1 MGTSLT
7 EEILARD
14 PGRIL
19 ANQRLFAEILGHSA
33 RERRRLRHAG
43 GAREFPEGGRH
54 GEGRPLVGEASW
66 VLPPS
71 HPLTPPPRP
80 PEKISPFDPLEPL
93 AGQKRNEERLEGIS
107 RARLFNK
114 EDVLAWVRKN
124 FDVISEWRRIPG
136 TDIEQITLRDRST
149 GKVLLQLPL
158 DELIPKILEGLRLRG
173 AIFSRLT

>member
-1 MGTSLT
+1 M
-7 EEILARD
+7 AD
-14 PGRIL
+14 
-19 ANQRLFAEILGHSA
+19 
-33 RERRRLRHAG
+33 
-43 GAREFPEGGRH
+43 
-54 GEGRPLVGEASW
+54 
-66 VLPPS
+66 
-71 HPLTPPPRP
+71 
-80 PEKISPFDPLEPL
+80 
-93 AGQKRNEERLEGIS
+93 QKRNEERLEGIS